1 MEMKRNNS
9 KLVPILMALPSIGL
23 GLAWNMNSTVVPLL
37 VETATKS
44 AVQLAILVAMASVT
58 GIFAPYISGMLSDKL
73 GKRKPFVLFG
83 SLAGAIFL
91 FCLGFSSAYLEMF
104 IFAFLFYFSMNF
116 YQGSY
121 YAWMPEAVHKDQIG
135 LVNGWGKLFYSV
147 GGIIVFGVGVSL
159 FAINP
164 ALPLIVAGVV
174 VIISNLI
181 TVFGVK
187 EDRSHMTKASSKI
200 SFDFLKN
207 VSAMKVFM
215 TAFFLYL
222 AYGLIMPYWLPYF
235 EKANGF
241 TSNDISLALVGFTV
255 VGLILSVFI
264 GMLCDRYNKQLILFL
279 TCIVWL
285 IGFIVGAFVM
295 NISMLWAFTLIYG
308 LASAMFS
315 VVFFALIPAVAPK
328 ERLGEYMG
336 INNVFLCIPQII
348 GNLVAGELITNN
360 AFLIFPCCI
369 VFIIIAMLICV
380 IGKMKLNDD
389 SSVIESKP
397 DKEK

>member
-181 TVFGVK
+181 TVLGVK

-264 GMLCDRYNKQLILFL
+264 GMLCDRYNKQVILF
-279 TCIVWL
+279 IVCVIYF
-285 IGFIVGAFVM
+285 IGFLVGMFVM
-295 NISMLWAFTLIYG
+295 NLGMLWGFTIIFG
-308 LASAMFS
+308 LGFAVFQ
-315 VVFFALIPAVAPK
+315 VVFYALIPAVAPK

-348 GNLVAGELITNN
+348 GNLVAGSLMSSDMH
-360 AFLIFPCCI
+360 LIFPLALISI
-369 VFIIIAMLICV
+369 VVAALICG
-380 IGKMKLNDD
+380 IGKMKFIN
-389 SSVIESKP
+389 E
-397 DKEK
+397 

>member
-222 AYGLIMPYWLPYF
+222 AYG
-235 EKANGF
+235 
-241 TSNDISLALVGFTV
+241 
-255 VGLILSVFI
+255 
-264 GMLCDRYNKQLILFL
+264 
-279 TCIVWL
+279 
-285 IGFIVGAFVM
+285 
-295 NISMLWAFTLIYG
+295 
-308 LASAMFS
+308 
-315 VVFFALIPAVAPK
+315 
-328 ERLGEYMG
+328 
-336 INNVFLCIPQII
+336 
-348 GNLVAGELITNN
+348 
-360 AFLIFPCCI
+360 
-369 VFIIIAMLICV
+369 
-380 IGKMKLNDD
+380 
-389 SSVIESKP
+389 
-397 DKEK
+397 